1 MMWAWIEKLEGYL
14 VIVFGALVGLF
25 MTGHKKR
32 MARQEEE
39 RQRLLAMIERLEQ
52 DHHTLE
58 RRQSD
63 HGRAIG
69 VISEKQVSV
78 QHELSDLKHEVREDM
93 KHLRLSLDRI
103 LDIITKK

>member
-1 MMWAWIEKLEGYL
+1 MWEWFQKLEGYL
-14 VIVFGALVGLF
+14 VIVFGAIVGLF
-25 MTGHKKR
+25 MSKHKKK

-39 RQRLLAMIERLEQ
+39 RKHILSMIERLEQ
-52 DHHTLE
+52 DHHNLE

-69 VISEKQVSV
+69 VISEKQASV
-78 QHELSDLKHEVREDM
+78 QHELSDLKQEMRTDM
-93 KHLRLSLDRI
+93 DYLRLSLDRI